1 MANNGEAQILVGL
14 SKNSIRSLGRVDCS
28 EYPLV
33 LGVDPILQRTSLL
46 HVWGQLTLLHTSD
59 NSRVNSVVLYNSRE
73 WKYHHS
79 VVLYNSPTTQLCCI
93 THPSGKYYHSV
104 MLFNSREWRY
114 HHSVVLYN
122 SPKWKV
128 LPLSYVV

>member
-46 HVWGQLTLLHTSD
+46 HVWGQLTLLPLLFVAGLGLLPELLVLVLSD
-59 NSRVNSVVLYNSRE
+59 DE
-73 WKYHHS
+73 
-79 VVLYNSPTTQLCCI
+79 
-93 THPSGKYYHSV
+93 
-104 MLFNSREWRY
+104 
-114 HHSVVLYN
+114 
-122 SPKWKV
+122 V
-128 LPLSYVV
+128 LP